1 MLMNYNRCAAEI
13 YQGHMVYSNTNR
25 AVRMVTVIVI
35 VVMESYSKSG
45 KQK

>member
-1 MLMNYNRCAAEI
+1 MNYNRCATEI
-13 YQGHMVYSNTNR
+13 YQRHMVYSDTNR
-25 AVRMVTVIVI
+25 AISVVTVIVI